1 MASRRRNAFRICTG
15 GSRASLLRGQNNVI
29 KCLMSCGS
37 SAVNLRGPP
46 PPPSGSP
53 RPVWKVRVVK
63 LDARA
68 DPQAHILPGS
78 PTVLVWPGT
87 TTRGWLLSH
96 SSCLSGR
103 TRGLIYSLQN
113 KQGNTQETEPL
124 ATHWVLLGDPDST
137 PRTWPTRH

>member
-68 DPQAHILPGS
+68 DPQAHILPRES
-78 PTVLVWPGT
+78 HRACLARHHHPGMAPLPFFLPEWT
-87 TTRGWLLSH
+87 HEGADLQ
-96 SSCLSGR
+96 SS
-103 TRGLIYSLQN
+103 
-113 KQGNTQETEPL
+113 E
-124 ATHWVLLGDPDST
+124 
-137 PRTWPTRH
+137 